1 MPDELRE
8 MPDKIREI
16 VNRFELELH
25 KIWSS
30 MLKTMTATESIGL
43 LKFTG
48 IDQIPSSVEKAK
60 KANSSKTSASC

>member
-1 MPDELRE
+1 LAEMPDEVRE

-25 KIWSS
+25 KTWSS
-30 MLKTMTATESIGL
+30 MLKTVTATESVGL

-48 IDQIPSSVEKAK
+48 IDQIPSA
-60 KANSSKTSASC
+60 ARCTTL